1 MLTPNMNTSASTA
14 AQGLWLIGC
23 GSGFIV
29 QEKRLLGGDDTIEE
43 VVVLSHH
50 VLHLWIIARP
60 PLSSKSVNYDAQLYL
75 SERQLLS
82 FHSEIGNMLRCV
94 WCSRSRA
101 DTALAPTQGE

>member
-1 MLTPNMNTSASTA
+1 MLTPNMNTSANTA

-29 QEKRLLGGDDTIEE
+29 QEELLGGDDTIEE
-43 VVVLSHH
+43 VVVNGHH
-50 VLHLWIIARP
+50 VLHLRIIARP

-82 FHSEIGNMLRCV
+82 FHSEIGNMLGCV
-94 WCSRSRA
+94 VQPLTR
-101 DTALAPTQGE
+101 